1 MSAFVSSVA
10 KLRESCFDPGNIMNG
25 TRLGMDY
32 KLGSTV
38 TYYCDAGYVLQGYST
53 LTCIMGDDGRPGW
66 NRALPSCHG
75 KNSFSFI
82 KVAVV
87 IILALSYRRRRRYKI
102 RKSNFNKLL
111 KKDKLIL
118 LRIKPFSVIYLI
130 KVTYLITQD
139 KYFFKF
145 SITLAKQCCK

>member
-1 MSAFVSSVA
+1 MEGFPQTNKQNHIVFVQEKTLRELQKIFVTFSIIFRIMIAFVSSLA

-75 KNSFSFI
+75 KSNFSVI
-82 KVAVV
+82 IVALIV
-87 IILALSYRRRRRYKI
+87 ILALSYGKTHI
-102 RKSNFNKLL
+102 QN
-111 KKDKLIL
+111 
-118 LRIKPFSVIYLI
+118 
-130 KVTYLITQD
+130 
-139 KYFFKF
+139 
-145 SITLAKQCCK
+145 